1 MFHTLWCLAAQ
12 RKGMVIKMKTTKK
25 LLSATLAAALA
36 LTLVSCGGGDSSSA
50 SSGGASSSSGTETNN
65 ITGVSDVSEYS
76 IQPVLDDS
84 VDYTQG
90 DSYSFIIATD
100 GAEDR
105 VDGLLVHYMAD
116 QLNAITGGR
125 IQLQMYFNGSM
136 GTDTELCESTQTGDV
151 AFFLGSTAFTANFVP
166 ELNVIDLPFLY
177 ADSQQFRDT
186 MDDEEVFNFY
196 KEKYTENNFQ
206 LIGFFD
212 QGMRQMTSNT
222 KVQAPEDMHGQKIRV
237 MENQLHIAIWEAL
250 GASPTPMAF
259 SEVYMALQQGT
270 IDAQENPF
278 EVIYANR
285 IYEQQDYVIMT
296 SHLAASHNLLFSKV
310 VFDGLSE
317 TDQALIM
324 AVGEAAIQYAR
335 EQCDARLDERMALV
349 EEAGCEIVELS
360 PEVLQQLR
368 DLCSGIYDD
377 VRATYGDEQVDMQIN
392 AAEKYA

>member
-1 MFHTLWCLAAQ
+1 
-12 RKGMVIKMKTTKK
+12 
-25 LLSATLAAALA
+25 
-36 LTLVSCGGGDSSSA
+36 
-50 SSGGASSSSGTETNN
+50 
-65 ITGVSDVSEYS
+65 
-76 IQPVLDDS
+76 
-84 VDYTQG
+84 
-90 DSYSFIIATD
+90 
-100 GAEDR
+100 
-105 VDGLLVHYMAD
+105 MAD
-116 QLNAITGGR
+116 QLDAITGGR
-125 IQLQMYFNGSM
+125 IKLQMYFNGSM
-136 GTDTELCESTQTGDV
+136 GTDTELCESTQVGDV

-177 ADSQQFRDT
+177 SSAQQFRAT

-212 QGMRQMTSNT
+212 QGMRQLTTNKLVET
-222 KVQAPEDMHGQKIRV
+222 PEDLHGQKIRV

-250 GASPTPMAF
+250 GASPTPMSF

-270 IDAQENPF
+270 IDAEENPF

-285 IYEQQDYVIMT
+285 IYEQQDYVILT

-310 VFDGLSE
+310 IYDGLSE

-335 EQCDARLDERMALV
+335 EQCDARLAERMELV
-349 EEAGCEIVELS
+349 EEAGCQIIEPSAELLGQ
-360 PEVLQQLR
+360 LQ

-377 VRATYGDEQVDMQIN
+377 VRATYGDEQVDMQMN
-392 AAEKYA
+392 AAAKYA

>member
-1 MFHTLWCLAAQ
+1 
-12 RKGMVIKMKTTKK
+12 MKTSKK
-25 LLSATLAAALA
+25 LLSAALAAALA
-36 LTLVSCGGGDSSSA
+36 LTLVSCGGNNASTSSA
-50 SSGGASSSSGTETNN
+50 SGGSADASSSSSGEVNN

-76 IQPVLDDS
+76 IQPELDSS

-90 DSYSFIIATD
+90 NSYSFIIATD

-116 QLNAITGGR
+116 QLDAITGGR

-177 ADSQQFRDT
+177 ANSQQFRDT

-222 KVQAPEDMHGQKIRV
+222 KVQTPEDLHGQKIRV

-296 SHLAASHNLLFSKV
+296 NHLAASHNLLFSKV
-310 VFDGLSE
+310 IFDGMSE

-335 EQCDARLDERMALV
+335 EQCDARLEDRMALV

-392 AAEKYA
+392 AANKYA